1 MSDSLRRTLS
11 KKDEGIKDVE
21 THKNFPPPGY
31 NKEVDPKEEIA
42 ADLAAHVEAAAVST
56 AYERKVFVLNKVM
69 NDYIGMGKFQWQLF
83 VLSGFGWTVDN
94 IFLQGVA
101 IILPQIKR
109 ELTGYPVQWATFSLY
124 IGLIIGAALWGVMAD
139 IVGRRLSFNVTLF
152 LAGVFGIAAG
162 AAPNFIGLCG
172 LLAALG
178 IGLGG
183 NLPVDGMLFLEFI
196 PGKNQHL
203 LTLLSVFWAIGQ
215 LIASLIAWAFIANYS
230 CPDAL
235 AGVANPPAC
244 LRSENPG
251 WRYTFYTLG
260 AFTFVLFIFRF
271 AVFSLP
277 ESPKFLVA
285 KGRDAE
291 AVAVMREIAR
301 RNGKELTSKQ
311 LSLSMLRGLSG
322 ETVDEAEADEKE
334 EAAAAH
340 VAHSSPLD
348 SIKNIVLAPISIVKG
363 FGQMRLSH
371 FKPDMSHVYPL
382 FAGRKLAWNT
392 SIVFLLWGIIGLA
405 YPLFNAFLPLLLSSQ
420 SSSTYTTY
428 RNYAIISVCGIPGS
442 ILAAWMVDLPR
453 SGRRGAMAIG
463 TLATGLLL
471 FGLTQVAKNETG
483 SLAINCINASAQNI
497 MYGVLYSYTPEC
509 FPAPHRGTG
518 DGIASSLNRITG
530 SMAPIIA
537 IYAVGNSTIFPVYI
551 AAGLFVVAA
560 LFMCTLQVESQG
572 RTAL

>member
-1 MSDSLRRTLS
+1 MADSLRRSLS
-11 KKDEGIKDVE
+11 KKETVAEKQPKEPTTVE
-21 THKNFPPPGY
+21 PPPAY
-31 NKEVDPKEEIA
+31 DDAE
-42 ADLAAHVEAAAVST
+42 HVEAAAVST
-56 AYERKVFVLNKVM
+56 AYERKIFVLNRVM
-69 NDYIGMGKFQWQLF
+69 NEHIGMGPFQWKLF

-101 IILPQIKR
+101 IILPQIRR
-109 ELTGYPVQWATFSLY
+109 ELVGYPPQWATFSLY
-124 IGLIIGAALWGVMAD
+124 IGLIIGAALWGIMAD

-162 AAPNFIGLCG
+162 GAPNFIGLCG

-178 IGLGG
+178 VGLGG

-196 PGKNQHL
+196 PGKNQNL
-203 LTLLSVFWAIGQ
+203 LTLLSVYWAIGQ

-230 CPDAL
+230 CADSA
-235 AGVANPPAC
+235 VEC
-244 LRSENPG
+244 LRADNPG

-260 AFTFVLFIFRF
+260 AITFVLFLFRF
-271 AVFSLP
+271 AIFDLP

-301 RNGKELTSKQ
+301 RNGITLTPQQ
-311 LSLSMLRGLSG
+311 LSVSLLRGLSG
-322 ETVDEAEADEKE
+322 ESGSEDGDKADDEAQVEDAQRSGGVKG
-334 EAAAAH
+334 
-340 VAHSSPLD
+340 VLQG
-348 SIKNIVLAPISIVKG
+348 VLLAPVNVARG
-363 FGQMRLSH
+363 FGQIRLEH

-382 FAGRKLAWNT
+382 FAGKKMAYNT
-392 SIVFLLWGIIGLA
+392 SIVILLWGIIGLA
-405 YPLFNAFLPLLLSSQ
+405 YPLFNAFLPLLLAGLTE
-420 SSSTYTTY
+420 STDTTY

-471 FGLTQVAKNETG
+471 IGIAQVGRNANAN
-483 SLAINCINASAQNI
+483 LALNCITASAQNI

-518 DGIASSLNRITG
+518 DGIASSFNRITG
-530 SMAPIIA
+530 AMAPIIS
-537 IYAVGNSTIFPVYI
+537 IYTVTKGNSDSVPTFPVYI
-551 AAGLFVVAA
+551 AAGLFCSAA
-560 LFMCTLQVESQG
+560 VLMCTLTVESRG

>member
-1 MSDSLRRTLS
+1 MGDSIRRTLS
-11 KKDEGIKDVE
+11 NSNKDNKDDPEKQKTETSPPDYDLALAIKDEDEAIRAEDSQ
-21 THKNFPPPGY
+21 
-31 NKEVDPKEEIA
+31 
-42 ADLAAHVEAAAVST
+42 HVESSAISS
-56 AYERKVFVLNKVM
+56 AYERKVFILNRVM
-69 NDYIGMGKFQWQLF
+69 NNHIGMGKFQWQLF

-94 IFLQGVA
+94 LFLQGVA

-109 ELTGYPVQWATFSLY
+109 ELTGYPPQWATFSLY

-139 IVGRRLSFNVTLF
+139 IVGRRLSFNATLF
-152 LAGVFGIAAG
+152 LAGVFGIATG

-178 IGLGG
+178 VGLGG

-230 CPDAL
+230 CPDA
-235 AGVANPPAC
+235 AQVC

-271 AVFSLP
+271 AIFALP
-277 ESPKFLVA
+277 ESPKYLVA
-285 KGRDAE
+285 QGRDAE
-291 AVAVMREIAR
+291 AVAVMKEIAR

-311 LSLSMLRGLSG
+311 LSVSMLRGLSG
-322 ETVDEAEADEKE
+322 ETVEDSEKE
-334 EAAAAH
+334 EEA
-340 VAHSSPLD
+340 VAPGSQGFVAMLKSIILSPL
-348 SIKNIVLAPISIVKG
+348 SIAKG
-363 FGQMRLSH
+363 FTAIRLEH
-371 FKPDMSHVYPL
+371 FKPDMSHVRPL
-382 FAGRKLAWNT
+382 FAGKKLAYNT
-392 SIVFLLWGIIGLA
+392 SIVILLWGIIGLA
-405 YPLFNAFLPLLLSSQ
+405 YPLFNAFLPLLLSAS
-420 SSSTYTTY
+420 SSSTYETY

-463 TLATGLLL
+463 TLTTGLFL
-471 FGLTQVAKNETG
+471 FGLTQVGNNQAG
-483 SLAINCINASAQNI
+483 ILALNCVNASAQNI
-497 MYGVLYSYTPEC
+497 AYGVLYSYTPEC

-518 DGIASSLNRITG
+518 DGIASSFNRITG
-530 SMAPIIA
+530 AMAPIIA
-537 IYAVGNSTIFPVYI
+537 IYSKGSANVPVYVS
-551 AAGLFVVAA
+551 AALFVVAA
-560 LFMCTLQVESQG
+560 LLMVTLQVESRG